1 MRLWAFR
8 AAVACTPVIL
18 LLVMEGVLRLVPGT
32 GYPPLVVTL
41 ARSGKVLLKSTNAVF
56 PERFFQERYDDALVA
71 SGRMRAEPYLV
82 DRAYDSAFPPMV
94 AYQLKYAR

>member
-1 MRLWAFR
+1 VRLWAFR

-32 GYPPLVVTL
+32 GNPPLVVAL

-56 PERFFQERYDDALVA
+56 PERFFQQRYDDALVA
-71 SGRMRAEPYLV
+71 SGRMRA
-82 DRAYDSAFPPMV
+82 
-94 AYQLKYAR
+94 